1 MTIGSQGGAQA
12 QRLGITFI
20 PAQGKTDTFTFVEI
34 RTDTHDNTIVQII
47 LSR

>member
-1 MTIGSQGGAQA
+1 MSVSSQGGAQA
-12 QRLGITFI
+12 QRVDITFM